1 MAARLA
7 RLLASVVVPVAFIA
21 ALGAQVPVAVTVHE
35 WGTFTSIAGPD
46 GKAMQWLPL
55 GGPTDLPCFVRT
67 YENRMY
73 KVTVPVGAGALL
85 DYEQARSGLKGSVRM
100 ETPVIYFYA
109 SQPTAARVSVTF
121 PRGLFTEFY
130 PRADVKQSG
139 SYANILNTDQ
149 SMLATITW
157 PAVNIQPGTRPELP
171 SDRDGSHYYAAR
183 ETDAAP
189 VRVYGEDEKFLFYRG
204 VAGFDVPISTS
215 LQADGRVV
223 VKNLSSFTM
232 PRVILFVKRD
242 GKIGFRTQD
251 ALASMT
257 EVTMAPP
264 ALTGTMPA
272 LRQELEQTLI
282 DSGLYPREAKAML
295 ETWRDD
301 WFNDGTRVFYAVPAE
316 TVDAILPLQI
326 SPAPAAIVRSFVGR
340 MEVITPES
348 IDAVERAL
356 TSGNTKL
363 LETYGRWLSPIG
375 ERVLAKTAS
384 ADARATLTA
393 KLDQIFR
400 SYLSRVT
407 ACQ

>member
-7 RLLASVVVPVAFIA
+7 RLIACVVLLGFVA
-21 ALGAQVPVAVTVHE
+21 ALGAQTPVAVTVHE

-73 KVTVPVGAGALL
+73 KVMMPPNVGELL

-109 SQPTAARVSVTF
+109 SQPTAARVSVSF
-121 PRGLFTEFY
+121 PRGLFTEYY
-130 PRADVKQSG
+130 PKADVRQSP
-139 SYANILNTDQ
+139 SYQNILNTPPG
-149 SMLATITW
+149 MLATITW
-157 PAVNIQPGTRPELP
+157 PTVNIQPGAKAEFP

-189 VRVYGEDEKFLFYRG
+189 VRVYGEEEKFLFYRG

-215 LQADGRVV
+215 LQDDGRVV

-242 GKIGFRTQD
+242 GKIGFRVED
-251 ALASMT
+251 GLASMT

-272 LRQELEQTLI
+272 LRQELERTLVE
-282 DSGLYPREAKAML
+282 SGLYPREARAMV

-301 WFNDGTRVFYAVPAE
+301 WFNDGTRVFYAVPSQ
-316 TVDAILPLQI
+316 TTDAILPLQI
-326 SPAPAAIVRSFVGR
+326 SPAPAAIVRSFIGR

-348 IDAVERAL
+348 IAAVERAL
-356 TSGNTKL
+356 AAGDTRL
-363 LETYGRWLSPIG
+363 LEAYGRWLSPIG
-375 ERVLAKTAS
+375 ERVLAKTTS
-384 ADARATLTA
+384 ADARAALTA
-393 KLDQIFR
+393 TLNRIFR
-400 SYLSRVT
+400 SYLARVT

>member
-1 MAARLA
+1 MARLT
-7 RLLASVVVPVAFIA
+7 RLLACVVLVTFVA
-21 ALGAQVPVAVTVHE
+21 ALGGQAPVAVTVHE

-73 KVTVPVGAGALL
+73 KVTTPANVGELL
-85 DYEQARSGLKGSVRM
+85 DYQQARSGLKGSVRM

-109 SQPTAARVSVTF
+109 AQPTAARVSVSF

-130 PRADVKQSG
+130 PKADVKQSG
-139 SYANILNTDQ
+139 AYQNILNT
-149 SMLATITW
+149 SPTMLATITW
-157 PAVNIQPGTRPELP
+157 PTVSIQPGSKAEFP

-204 VAGFDVPISTS
+204 VAGFDVPISTT
-215 LQADGRVV
+215 LQDDGRVL
-223 VKNLSSFTM
+223 VKNLGSFTM
-232 PRVILFVKRD
+232 PRVVLFVKRD
-242 GKIGFRTQD
+242 GKMGFRIHD
-251 ALASMT
+251 GLASMT
-257 EVTMAPP
+257 EVAMAPP
-264 ALTGTMPA
+264 ALTATMPA
-272 LRQELEQTLI
+272 LRGELERTLI
-282 DSGLYPREAKAML
+282 ESGLYPREAKAML
-295 ETWRDD
+295 DTWRDD
-301 WFNDGTRVFYAVPAE
+301 WFNDGTRVFYAVPSQ

-326 SPAPAAIVRSFVGR
+326 SPTPAAIVRSFVGR

-348 IDAVERAL
+348 IAAVERAL
-356 TSGNTKL
+356 STNDTRL
-363 LETYGRWLSPIG
+363 LESYGRWLSPIG

-384 ADARATLTA
+384 AEKKAALTA
-393 KLDQIFR
+393 KLDQIFK
-400 SYLSRVT
+400 SYLARVT